1 MTKFKTT
8 DLLDMAQ
15 LYADR
20 VGGCKKVNVGSLLLS
35 PDGSTILGLGA
46 NRAMPDLCR
55 CRECMRVEKYGENS
69 KIHRLPEDCRSI
81 HSEVDAI
88 SGAAKHGIPLQ
99 GATAYVTRYPCEP
112 CAKALISAGI
122 SRVVYGGTARISE
135 QTRDLFERYGVDVYY
150 VEGWKED
157 LSDK

>member
-1 MTKFKTT
+1 MLKYKTE

-20 VGGCKKVNVGSLLLS
+20 VGGCKKVNVGCLILS
-35 PDGSTILGLGA
+35 PDGDTILALGA

-88 SGAAKHGIPLQ
+88 CSAARHGVSLRDT
-99 GATAYVTRYPCEP
+99 TAFVTRYPCEP
-112 CAKALISAGI
+112 CAKALITAGI
-122 SRVVYGGTARISE
+122 TRVIYGGTAKISE
-135 QTRDLFERYGVDVYY
+135 QTTDLFDRYGVDVYY